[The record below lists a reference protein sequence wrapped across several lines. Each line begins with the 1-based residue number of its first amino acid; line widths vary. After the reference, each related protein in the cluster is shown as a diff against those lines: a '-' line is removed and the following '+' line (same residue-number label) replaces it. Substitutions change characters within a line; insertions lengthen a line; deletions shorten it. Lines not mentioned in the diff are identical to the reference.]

1 MVSALQ
7 TQLINAIQDDERH
20 IIMSILTL
28 GIDLTQTED
37 YAPLALAAMHSSKKV
52 FFALLLSGADLFAY
66 TPRQGNSP
74 LSPLS
79 WLVTGERKDIF
90 KVLFKLGYLDAHK
103 HQQHLEQALSDRE
116 DKHVS
121 KTMRKFFINY
131 GFQGFSAIPAYA
143 CSFYN
148 YEDEPMA
155 CSDESVFITYL
166 EKKIK
171 PVIVSR
177 PSRTRSFGSSNL
189 LK

>member
-1 MVSALQ
+1 MKIKLQ
-7 TQLINAIQDDERH
+7 QK
-20 IIMSILTL
+20 LTL
-28 GIDLTQTED
+28 FIVGAALMFGKDIIEGMVNFFKNPFEIISNLLGSLGEGIVEWFEEGGFKDFIIDAFEEGKKELVKTFEDL
-37 YAPLALAAMHSSKKV
+37 
-52 FFALLLSGADLFAY
+52 
-66 TPRQGNSP
+66 
-74 LSPLS
+74 
-79 WLVTGERKDIF
+79 KDIF

-116 DKHVS
+116 IKHVS

-131 GFQGFSAIPAYA
+131 GFQGFSAIPVYA